1 MPDDSPVL
9 PTTRFARWI
18 AIAVL
23 ILFTVLLY
31 FRDGS
36 DLPPIT
42 GGTPAPPATTTP
54 AR

>member
-9 PTTRFARWI
+9 PASRFARWI

-23 ILFTVLLY
+23 ILFTVALY

-36 DLPPIT
+36 NLPPVT
-42 GGTPAPPATTTP
+42 GGTPPATTTP